1 MWVRI
6 PRKAYIPV
14 AQWLRH
20 MTATHGITV
29 RICSGIFI
37 YRCRLMVGHMTLTH
51 VIMVRFHLP
60 VLYFFH
66 IFFQN
71 ISHSFINIP
80 SCPLL
85 PFSFYQVYLFCRYL
99 YFILAISFSFYIYL
113 IEELIIDFKSP
124 GKGKRLAIN
133 TELSG
138 NISLLQENR

>member
-113 IEELIIDFKSP
+113 IFHADEKTHGFNRVDDSP
-124 GKGKRLAIN
+124 QIF
-133 TELSG
+133 
-138 NISLLQENR
+138 